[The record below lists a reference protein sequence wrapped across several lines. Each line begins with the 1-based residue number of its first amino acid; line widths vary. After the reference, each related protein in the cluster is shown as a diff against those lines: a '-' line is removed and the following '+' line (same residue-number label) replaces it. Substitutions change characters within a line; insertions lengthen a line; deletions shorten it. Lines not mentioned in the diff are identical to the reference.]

1 MWIQLVEWTESNT
14 YLAFLS
20 LSFPSFSALIL
31 LFKPFFHLLSFLFI
45 TPFFLFLFY
54 AYLTHPF
61 SPFPLFLFFFI
72 LSIRLWYLLTQSFLV
87 FILSYSSFL
96 FLYILPLLACSSFL
110 FPLFYALFFDFVFLF
125 FLSKFSF
132 SFYVPFIFLSFLFS
146 LFFPFYFIF
155 FLPIKNYQLRSM
167 VNLIRELIY
176 YFH

>member
-96 FLYILPLLACSSFL
+96 FLFILPLLACSSFL
-110 FPLFYALFFDFVFLF
+110 FPLFYALFFDFVFCF
-125 FLSKFSF
+125 FFQSF
-132 SFYVPFIFLSFLFS
+132 PSPFMYLLYSFLSFSLFS
-146 LFFPFYFIF
+146 SHFIFF